1 MNQILETFVLDVFRK
16 RPAVGS
22 DANLMPSQYFVEF
35 QAKTTSLFFRS
46 RLSSVT
52 FKCSAVEE

>member
-1 MNQILETFVLDVFRK
+1 MRMNQILETFALDIFKK

-22 DANLMPSQYFVEF
+22 DANLKPSQYFVEL

-46 RLSSVT
+46 WLSSVIS
-52 FKCSAVEE
+52 KCKD